1 MSRISRSA
9 AGSRSATRY
18 MLELATVPRL
28 VWILVIAILVIV
40 LIRLIVGL
48 LRV

>member
-1 MSRISRSA
+1 
-9 AGSRSATRY
+9 